1 MNFNNINN
9 TKITELK
16 IESDDLKKT
25 KKNNNTRVKRN
36 LKVFFNVYYACLNNG
51 KEMEFCL
58 HLANLY
64 YSVIGHYGPIFSQ
77 SLKDRVKNHQKNREI
92 KTI

>member
-9 TKITELK
+9 TKITESK

-25 KKNNNTRVKRN
+25 KENNDKPVKRN
-36 LKVFFNVYYACLNNG
+36 IKVFFNVYHACLNKG

-58 HLANLY
+58 HLANL
-64 YSVIGHYGPIFSQ
+64 
-77 SLKDRVKNHQKNREI
+77 
-92 KTI
+92 